1 MASRHKARILA
12 FQALYSWDVS
22 RVPLEDLL
30 DFPWLE
36 EEQQHKLDEGVAAF
50 ARLLIQGTL
59 ENIEAIDAT
68 IKAHLK
74 NWDFSRV
81 NKVDLAI
88 LRISTYAL
96 MFQKEMAP
104 SIIIDEAIDLSREF
118 GTDESYK
125 FVNGV
130 LDSIRRSLQR

>member
-22 RVPLEDLL
+22 RVPVEDLL

-36 EEQQHKLDEGVAAF
+36 EEQQHKLDEGVATF
-50 ARLLIQGTL
+50 AHLLIQGTL

>member
-22 RVPLEDLL
+22 RVPVEDLL

-50 ARLLIQGTL
+50 AHLLIQGTL

-68 IKAHLK
+68 IRAHLK

-96 MFQKEMAP
+96 MFQKDMAP

-130 LDSIRRSLQR
+130 LDSVRRSLQR

>member
-12 FQALYSWDVS
+12 FQALFSWDVS
-22 RVPLEDLL
+22 RVRVEELL

-36 EEQQHKLDEGVAAF
+36 EEQHHKLDEGVAAF

-59 ENIEAIDAT
+59 ENIDAIDAT

-74 NWDFSRV
+74 NWDFYRV

-96 MFQKEMAP
+96 MFQRDMAP

-118 GTDESYK
+118 GTDDSYK

-130 LDSIRRSLQR
+130 LDSVRRSLQR

>member
-22 RVPLEDLL
+22 RVPVEDLL

-36 EEQQHKLDEGVAAF
+36 EEQQHKLDEGVATF
-50 ARLLIQGTL
+50 AHLLIQGTL

-96 MFQKEMAP
+96 MFQKDMAP

-118 GTDESYK
+118 GTDESYR

>member
-22 RVPLEDLL
+22 RVPVEDLL

-36 EEQQHKLDEGVAAF
+36 EEQQHKLDEGVATF
-50 ARLLIQGTL
+50 AHLLIQGTL

-96 MFQKEMAP
+96 MFQKDMAP